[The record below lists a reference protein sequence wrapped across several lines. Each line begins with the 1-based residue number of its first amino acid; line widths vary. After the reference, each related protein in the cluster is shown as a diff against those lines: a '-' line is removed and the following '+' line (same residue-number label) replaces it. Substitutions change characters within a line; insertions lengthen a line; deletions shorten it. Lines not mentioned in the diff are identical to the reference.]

1 MVSVLA
7 VEQFLAGKRILYGA
21 PTTEQVDRFW
31 TTVTRALAEPIARK
45 VFYKNETEHVI
56 ERVGTEQRI
65 RAKTCWNSNTL
76 RGDYADVLILDEW
89 QLMDEAAWDEVGA
102 PMLLDNN
109 GSAVFIYTPPSL
121 HSRSVSKARDPQHAA
136 KMFKRAQTDASGRW
150 QTFHF
155 TSRDNPHIS
164 TAALDE
170 IARDMTTVAYRMEI
184 LAEDVNEAPGALWK
198 REHLDS
204 GRVLQAPELK
214 RVFVGVDPSGS
225 VGGDATGIVTV
236 GGVGNQLFVLA
247 DDTLNGSPLEWAKAA
262 VTAYYRHGAN
272 GIVAEAN
279 FGGDMVLQTIRTVDA
294 NVPVKL
300 VTASRSKQ
308 VRAEPVAAVFE
319 QQRGHLVGVFP
330 ALEDELVLWTPG
342 DASPNRLDALVWA
355 ATDLLS
361 KRHYNQPGAVG
372 Y

>member
-1 MVSVLA
+1 
-7 VEQFLAGKRILYGA
+7 
-21 PTTEQVDRFW
+21 
-31 TTVTRALAEPIARK
+31 
-45 VFYKNETEHVI
+45 
-56 ERVGTEQRI
+56 
-65 RAKTCWNSNTL
+65 
-76 RGDYADVLILDEW
+76 
-89 QLMDEAAWDEVGA
+89 
-102 PMLLDNN
+102 
-109 GSAVFIYTPPSL
+109 
-121 HSRSVSKARDPQHAA
+121 
-136 KMFKRAQTDASGRW
+136 MFKRAQADTSGRW

-170 IARDMTTVAYRMEI
+170 IAHDMTAVAYRMEI
-184 LAEDVNEAPGALWK
+184 LAEDVDEAPGALWK

-204 GRVLQAPELK
+204 SRLLQAPELK
-214 RVFVGVDPSGS
+214 RIFVGVDPAGS

-236 GGVGNQLFVLA
+236 GGVGDQLFVLA
-247 DDTLNGSPLEWAKAA
+247 DDTLNGTPLEWAKAA
-262 VTAYYRHGAN
+262 VTAYYRHNAN

-279 FGGDMVLQTIRTVDA
+279 FGGDMVLQTIRTVDSK
-294 NVPVKL
+294 VPVKL

-319 QQRGHLVGVFP
+319 QKRGHLVGTFP

-342 DASPNRLDALVWA
+342 DASPNRLDAMVWA

-361 KRHYNQPGAVG
+361 KRHYDKPGAVG